1 MQKTNRIAQHFLNI
15 KLAAFI
21 ALFLLMASL
30 VILQLTSGSQSKSST
45 LTTEDSV
52 QWVETNPAQVSV
64 NWNSGATP
72 TPTPTGSSSARMTSG
87 SIMNTDS
94 SSSLV
99 IEAAATEQP

>member
-1 MQKTNRIAQHFLNI
+1 MEKTNRMAQQFLNI

-30 VILQLTSGSQSKSST
+30 VILQLTSSSQLKSST

-52 QWVETNPAQVSV
+52 QWVEVNPAQVSV

-87 SIMNTDS
+87 SSMNTSS

-99 IEAAATEQP
+99 IEAIATEQP